1 MSSASRTTSHPVGV
15 AQLVSSTIVPGR
27 YRRAAGTV
35 TPSGESRNPPAERSS
50 IAPKTLGESIL
61 GRQSHSTFPLGA
73 TRAVVSQSERNPYSP
88 MGGNGDSSGPAAPG
102 AGAAMCSQDQSSS
115 YVARSPPS
123 TVGFIYQVYPP
134 AGVSAQDILL
144 QAIAGTATL
153 SEPGRCPAGKRPRR
167 EAIRWKAV
175 RRKAVRWTTVRWEA
189 IGREVTRWEAIG
201 RKQSG
206 GRQSGGRQFWWKTV
220 RWE

>member
-102 AGAAMCSQDQSSS
+102 AGVAMCSQVQSSS
-115 YVARSPPS
+115 YVALAPPS
-123 TVGFIYQVYPP
+123 SVGFIYQVYPP

-144 QAIAGTATL
+144 QAIAGTGTL
-153 SEPGRCPAGKRPRR
+153 SGPGRCPSGQATASGSDPL
-167 EAIRWKAV
+167 EGSPWTTI
-175 RRKAVRWTTVRWEA
+175 RWTTVRWEA
-189 IGREVTRWEAIG
+189 IG
-201 RKQSG
+201 
-206 GRQSGGRQFWWKTV
+206 
-220 RWE
+220 